1 MHDMQLGRLEE
12 AISDCTLAIELDPD
26 YIRAYQRR
34 ARLWALFI
42 ILCLSSPALPP
53 SFSLFLTHSLCSL
66 PLLSL
71 STQVIKPSSVSVI
84 YPISYQDTDQ
94 HDAAVRDCE
103 KVVQLDRTHEN
114 QATLKE
120 AKRLEKLS
128 KRKDYYKILGIER
141 SASQEQIKQAYRKG
155 ALRHHPDRHV
165 SAEPEVRE
173 KEENLFKD
181 VSEAYSVLSD
191 LKKKNRYDSGQDL
204 DEFEMPGEL
213 HVRMTTKPGA
223 RVNFSNA

>member
-1 MHDMQLGRLEE
+1 V
-12 AISDCTLAIELDPD
+12 IT
-26 YIRAYQRR
+26 
-34 ARLWALFI
+34 
-42 ILCLSSPALPP
+42 PP
-53 SFSLFLTHSLCSL
+53 FLFLS
-66 PLLSL
+66 
-71 STQVIKPSSVSVI
+71 
-84 YPISYQDTDQ
+84 PISYQDTDQ

-103 KVVQLDRTHEN
+103 KVVQLHRTHEN
-114 QATLKE
+114 QATLKD

-165 SAEPEVRE
+165 SAEPEMRE

-191 LKKKNRYDSGQDL
+191 PKKKNRYDSGQDL
-204 DEFEMPGEL
+204 DEFEMPGEYWIVIRRPM
-213 HVRMTTKPGA
+213 HVSRCVLGSDSMFMG
-223 RVNFSNA
+223 